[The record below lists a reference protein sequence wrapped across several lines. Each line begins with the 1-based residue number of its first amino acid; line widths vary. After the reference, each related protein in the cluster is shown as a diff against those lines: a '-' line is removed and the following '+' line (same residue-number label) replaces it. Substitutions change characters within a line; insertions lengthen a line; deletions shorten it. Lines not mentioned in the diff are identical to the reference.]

1 MAHTHKFCASGM
13 TKFLVCRS
21 LRPLGTAVGVTRCG
35 SATRAFVG
43 VLVGD
48 AERLEGGADD
58 GEAPCVCLGGL
69 GARKLI
75 LNDTI

>member
-1 MAHTHKFCASGM
+1 M
-13 TKFLVCRS
+13 TRFLVYRS
-21 LRPLGTAVGVTRCG
+21 LRPLGTAGVARCG

-48 AERLEGGADD
+48 AERLDTAGEGELEGGADD
-58 GEAPCVCLGGL
+58 AEAPCVRLGGL